1 MLNITYYTSIR
12 AYKIGISIAK
22 ILGNEKAKKWINGRK
37 NWRKRLQ
44 EYRAQNIKQSLIW
57 FHASSLGEF
66 EQVKPLIEKIKKDRL
81 YEDYILFVTFF
92 SPSGFENSMDYKVAD
107 KHFYLPLDTQ
117 SNARF
122 FIETLQPDL
131 VIFVKYDFWFNIL
144 NTLQEYQVPTIY
156 FSCNFRPDQIYFKSY
171 SRWQLSILEHI
182 DKIFTLN
189 QQSKDV
195 LDKYNFSDVE
205 ICGDTRYD
213 KVIQTAERKKSY
225 PNIHL
230 FKNNLPLL
238 ILGSSWQ
245 HEEKIIARYIRE
257 TNENL
262 KIIIA
267 PHDIS
272 EKHLLEIEKLI
283 DASLVRYSNLNEE
296 NALLNNILLIDNIG
310 MLASLYQYSD
320 FAFIGGGFTND
331 LHNILEP
338 AAFENIVFYGN
349 KFSKYPEGQ
358 ELIDFGGGISI
369 SSYNEFKKSFEN
381 VLFDQKLQTSMKLK
395 SKEFIYRHKGAT
407 KIVYNAVKKLL

>member
-12 AYKIGISIAK
+12 AYRLGISIAK
-22 ILGNEKAKKWINGRK
+22 LFGNEKAKKWISGRK
-37 NWRKRLQ
+37 NWRKKLVKFRSK
-44 EYRAQNIKQSLIW
+44 NIEKPLVW

-66 EQVKPLIEKIKKDRL
+66 EQVKPLIERIKKEKI

-92 SPSGFENSMDYKVAD
+92 SPSGYENSLNYKIAD

-117 SNARF
+117 SNASF

-131 VIFVKYDFWFNIL
+131 AIFVKYDFWFNIL

-171 SRWQLSILEHI
+171 SKWQLSILEHI

-189 QQSKDV
+189 QESKDV
-195 LDKYNFSDVE
+195 LDKYNFLDVE
-205 ICGDTRYD
+205 VCGDTRYD
-213 KVIQTAERKKSY
+213 KVIQNAERKKSF
-225 PNIHL
+225 PNVKS

-245 HEEKIIARYIRE
+245 PEEKIIAQYLKE
-257 TNENL
+257 KQKEL

-272 EKHLLEIEKLI
+272 EKHLKEIEKIIDPPLI
-283 DASLVRYSNLNEE
+283 RYSNLNEE
-296 NALLNNILLIDNIG
+296 NALTNDILLIDNIG

-320 FAFIGGGFTND
+320 YAFIGGGFTND

-338 AAFENIVFYGN
+338 AAFENIVFYGD

-358 ELIDFGGGISI
+358 ELIDFGGAISLNSYTDFKTKFEAI
-369 SSYNEFKKSFEN
+369 FNDKKTLYSSKK
-381 VLFDQKLQTSMKLK
+381 K
-395 SKEFIYRHKGAT
+395 SKEFVYRHKGASD
-407 KIVYNAVKKLL
+407 VVFEAVKKLL